1 MALLLTGFVLFDE
14 GCLVE
19 AAFGVEVGALEVD
32 AFADSF
38 VVVVTAVEVEFATAT
53 VLGFFGPLLDGLLT
67 ETKLHFSITATGF
80 SIGIAYPGPI

>member
-1 MALLLTGFVLFDE
+1 MALTGFVLFDE

-19 AAFGVEVGALEVD
+19 AALGVEVG

-38 VVVVTAVEVEFATAT
+38 VVVVTAVEVEFATAA
-53 VLGFFGPLLDGLLT
+53 VLGFFGPLLDGLFT
-67 ETKLHFSITATGF
+67 ETKLHFSTTATGF